1 MQEFKKKEIRHKK
14 ESNETQIKRYINSEM
29 KNSLDW
35 AEYSLDITELKI
47 GEF

>member
-29 KNSLDW
+29 KNSH
-35 AEYSLDITELKI
+35 SLDITELKI